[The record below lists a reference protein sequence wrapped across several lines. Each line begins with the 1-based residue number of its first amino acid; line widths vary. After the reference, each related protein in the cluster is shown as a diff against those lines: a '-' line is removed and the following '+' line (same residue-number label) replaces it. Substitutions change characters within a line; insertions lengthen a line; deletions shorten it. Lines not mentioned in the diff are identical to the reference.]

1 MTELFAIVLAGAAG
15 FMIGGAVAFSGTKS
29 RMQSMRDAGNSA
41 ALVIIGA
48 VLMLFIAAL
57 LEGFGRQ
64 LINSDMTRYVIAVTS
79 LIFWLTYFY
88 WPRASEEDR

>member
-1 MTELFAIVLAGAAG
+1 MRDGS
-15 FMIGGAVAFSGTKS
+15 AFYEHVDLGVRRGTKS

-64 LINSDMTRYVIAVTS
+64 LINSDTARYAIAITS
-79 LIFWLTYFY
+79 LVFWLTYFY
-88 WPRASEEDR
+88 WPRAGRDAR